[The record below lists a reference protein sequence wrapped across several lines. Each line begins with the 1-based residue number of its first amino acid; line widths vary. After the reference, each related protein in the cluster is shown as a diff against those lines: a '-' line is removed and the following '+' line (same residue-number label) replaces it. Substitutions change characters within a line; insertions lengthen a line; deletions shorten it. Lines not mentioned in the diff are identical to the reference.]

1 MLNNLHNYVASMT
14 RLYLPSKDNQ
24 NLSKYLSPL
33 DRFVKRVMDV
43 IISILGLIISF
54 PILVVA
60 YVIIRINSPGPVIIF
75 QERIGKE
82 RVPFQLLKLRS
93 MVDDSDEEVQNVM
106 GSNPLQRSILKRPDD
121 PRVTKVGKFIRRWS
135 IDELPQLW
143 NIISGEMSLVG
154 PRPEETWIVELHYD
168 EKSRRL
174 TMKPGL
180 TGPMQVSGR
189 GALDME
195 ARKILE
201 LEYVD
206 NYSIW
211 KDIKILIKTIP
222 AVISGNGAY

>member
-1 MLNNLHNYVASMT
+1 VASMT

>member
-1 MLNNLHNYVASMT
+1 MASMT